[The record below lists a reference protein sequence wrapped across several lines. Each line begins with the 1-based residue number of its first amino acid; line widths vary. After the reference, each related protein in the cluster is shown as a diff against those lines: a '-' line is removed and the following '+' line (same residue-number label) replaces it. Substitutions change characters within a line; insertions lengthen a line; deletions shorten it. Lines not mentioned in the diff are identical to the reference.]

1 MGARVQLVV
10 PCYNEAGR
18 LKAEA
23 FIDLIRSRSDVVVR
37 FVDDG
42 STDATGTALAE
53 LAARAPQQVTVTTLP
68 RNVGKAEA
76 VRVGVLAAFE
86 QQPAFVSYWDAD
98 LSTPLS
104 ALAEFIDVLENN
116 PRIDIVMGAR
126 VRLLGRQIHRRAL
139 RHYGG
144 RVFATAASLALR
156 LPVYDTQCGAKLFRA
171 NDRLRRTFAEPFR
184 SQWLVDVELLAR
196 YITVA
201 GRATAESGIF
211 EVPLH
216 SWSDVPGSKLHV
228 GSALHA
234 AVDLASIW
242 RQLRS

>member
-1 MGARVQLVV
+1 MAARVQLVV

-18 LKAEA
+18 LKRDA
-23 FIDLIRSRSDVVVR
+23 FLDLIRARSDVVVR

-42 STDATGTALAE
+42 STDGTGTALAE
-53 LAARAPQQVTVTTLP
+53 MAARAPERFAVMTLP
-68 RNVGKAEA
+68 RNVGKAA
-76 VRVGVLAAFE
+76 AIRVGVLAAFE

-104 ALAEFIDVLENN
+104 ALAEFIQVLDDN
-116 PRIDIVMGAR
+116 PEVDIVMGAR

-156 LPVYDTQCGAKLFRA
+156 LAVYDTQCGAKLFRA
-171 NDRLRRTFAEPFR
+171 NERMRQTFAEPFR
-184 SQWLVDVELLAR
+184 SAWLVDLEMLAR
-196 YITVA
+196 YVTLA
-201 GRATAESGIF
+201 GRGAAESGIV
-211 EVPLH
+211 EVPLK

-228 GSALHA
+228 ASALQA
-234 AVDLASIW
+234 VVDLASIW
-242 RQLRS
+242 RQSRR